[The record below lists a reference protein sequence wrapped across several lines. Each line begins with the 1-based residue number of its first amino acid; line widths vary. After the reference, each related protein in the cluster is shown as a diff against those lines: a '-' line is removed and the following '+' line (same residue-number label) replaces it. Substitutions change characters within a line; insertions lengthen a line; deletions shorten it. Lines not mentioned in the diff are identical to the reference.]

1 MNEMQIFNNSEF
13 GELGLIII
21 DGKEYFPATA
31 CAKMLGY
38 TNPHKAIN
46 DHCKS
51 TVKHKISHP
60 QNSDK
65 TIEMNFISK
74 EDLSLLLA
82 KSMIISISDKQ
93 KIISELSKQGC
104 NLNLIALSRDE
115 IEFLDLL
122 ESVLEPFN
130 YKCTRQYKCKN
141 YRIDLYIEDLK
152 VAVEYDEKNHSNY
165 SYESQEGRQKEIE
178 ESLGCKFI
186 RVGDKN
192 SHAYNVGLVISEIIK
207 LKGQVAIV
215 GLVKD
220 KYIA

>member
-1 MNEMQIFNNSEF
+1 M
-13 GELGLIII
+13 
-21 DGKEYFPATA
+21 
-31 CAKMLGY
+31 
-38 TNPHKAIN
+38 IN
-46 DHCKS
+46 K
-51 TVKHKISHP
+51 
-60 QNSDK
+60 
-65 TIEMNFISK
+65 
-74 EDLSLLLA
+74 
-82 KSMIISISDKQ
+82 
-93 KIISELSKQGC
+93 KIISELSEQGC

-130 YKCTRQYKCKN
+130 YKCIRQYKCKN

-207 LKGQVAIV
+207 LKGTSCYR
-215 GLVKD
+215 GTCKG
-220 KYIA
+220 